1 MLVGAQGS
9 YHEVG
14 VLFAKLRI
22 CGESIMLA
30 TSRIIDA
37 VAASWHHI
45 YILRRCG
52 ISKLLPTIIT
62 LVHAAFFAQVLL
74 RRSWPPPCWATFVF
88 AQWGQHKKELG
99 LGLPFLSYPA
109 TKSVQLTTRDYDD
122 NFPTLVMVESLTCS
136 NVRTHQVPTI
146 KFLSFAICTL
156 GSVCGR
162 KKLVLLQI
170 TYYNNIYLDRVLR
183 HPQNSRATNS
193 ILTLEYNG
201 NSLSYHHLYS

>member
-1 MLVGAQGS
+1 MGEKTREQIQGQKKLQDDMLVGAQGS

-62 LVHAAFFAQVLL
+62 LVHAALFAQVLL

-88 AQWGQHKKELG
+88 AQWGQQKRN
-99 LGLPFLSYPA
+99 FSWVCLSYPA
-109 TKSVQLTTRDYDD
+109 AKSVQLTTCEYDD
-122 NFPTLVMVESLTCS
+122 NFLTLVIGESLICS

-146 KFLSFAICTL
+146 KFLSHAICTL
-156 GSVCGR
+156 GSLCGR
-162 KKLVLLQI
+162 KKLVPLQI
-170 TYYNNIYLDRVLR
+170 MYYINTFGQSALA
-183 HPQNSRATNS
+183 SS
-193 ILTLEYNG
+193 K
-201 NSLSYHHLYS
+201 